1 MPHILVAFSSE
12 EYLMSEY
19 MPLDGVRVVE
29 MSHMIMGPSCG
40 MFLGFLGAEVIK
52 VEPPEGDKTRH
63 LTGMGRG
70 FFPTF
75 NRGKRSIILD
85 LKSEAG
91 RAALDKLLETADIFV
106 ENFRDASLTEMGYS
120 PDKCREKYPSLILA
134 SCKGFL
140 HGPYENRTA
149 MDEVVQMMT
158 GMAYM
163 TGPTGRPLR
172 IGSSAN
178 DIMGGLFGAFAVLG
192 ALLQRNKDGK
202 GHAVR
207 VGLFENCLLLVAQH
221 MVQFD
226 IEGREA
232 PPMPEREF
240 SWPVYDIFESKGGRQ
255 IFIGAVTE
263 GQWALLCDIL
273 GLEKLKSDPRLQT
286 RMDQINAR
294 DWTVPIVAEAVKT
307 RGFDDLAAAFEP
319 VGIPF
324 SPINRPAEMYEDP
337 HVNRPGGL
345 LTSKLPEGETYR
357 APGFPFEVDGASP
370 VPYGTDIPD
379 IGDDTSDVLAAL
391 GLDDVA
397 IAAASGK
404 KKEKVA

>member
-1 MPHILVAFSSE
+1 MSDSLRPLE
-12 EYLMSEY
+12 EI
-19 MPLDGVRVVE
+19 RVVE

-40 MFLGFLGAEVIK
+40 MFLRFLGAEVIK

-75 NRGKRSIILD
+75 NRGKQSVTLD

-91 RAALDKLLETADIFV
+91 RDALDQLLATADVFV
-106 ENFRDASLTEMGYS
+106 ENFRDSSLAKMGFA
-120 PDKCREKYPSLILA
+120 PDVLRAKYPSLVVA

-140 HGPYENRTA
+140 QGPYESRTA

-178 DIMGGLFGAFAVLG
+178 DIMGGLFAAFGVLA
-192 ALLQRNKDGK
+192 ALLQREKDGQ
-202 GHAVR
+202 GHAIR
-207 VGLFENCLLLVAQH
+207 SGLFENCLLLVAQH

-240 SWPVYDIFESKGGRQ
+240 SWPVYDIFTTGDDRQ
-255 IFIGAVTE
+255 MFVGSVTE
-263 GQWALLCDIL
+263 GQWVKLCDIL
-273 GLEKLKSDPRLQT
+273 GLDELKSDPRLQT
-286 RMDQINAR
+286 RMDQIEAR
-294 DWTVPIVAEAVKT
+294 DWTLPIIAKAIASRQE
-307 RGFDDLAAAFEP
+307 RDLLEAFEGA
-319 VGIPF
+319 GIPF
-324 SPINRPAEMYEDP
+324 SPIARPAQMYDDP

-345 LTSKLPEGETYR
+345 LTSALPEGGEFR
-357 APGFPFEVDGASP
+357 APGLPLEVDGAP
-370 VPYGTDIPD
+370 LEQGDFDLPG
-379 IGDDTSDVLAAL
+379 IGGDTEAVLSAIGLSKEAIQSATGRREAA
-391 GLDDVA
+391 
-397 IAAASGK
+397 
-404 KKEKVA
+404 E

>member
-1 MPHILVAFSSE
+1 MAE
-12 EYLMSEY
+12 AYQ
-19 MPLDGVRVVE
+19 PLAGMRVVE

-75 NRGKRSIILD
+75 NRGKRSITLD
-85 LKSEAG
+85 LKTAVG
-91 RAALDKLLETADIFV
+91 RDALDKLLATADVFV
-106 ENFRDASLTEMGYS
+106 ENFRDESLAKMGFS
-120 PDKCREKYPSLILA
+120 PDSLRAKFPSLIVA

-192 ALLQRNKDGK
+192 ALIQRQKDGQ
-202 GHAVR
+202 GHSIR

-240 SWPVYDIFESKGGRQ
+240 SWPVYDIFETKEGRQ
-255 IFIGAVTE
+255 IFVGAVTE
-263 GQWALLCDIL
+263 GQWITLCDIL
-273 GLEKLKSDPRLQT
+273 GLDEFKADPRLQK

-294 DWTVPIVAEAVKT
+294 DWTIPIVAKAVSR
-307 RGFDDLAAAFEP
+307 RGFEELIAAFEP
-319 VGIPF
+319 AGVPF
-324 SPINRPAEMYEDP
+324 APIHRPAEMYDDP

-345 LTSKLPEGETYR
+345 HISRLPEGGTYR
-357 APGFPFEVDGASP
+357 APGFPFEVDGAAP
-370 VPYGTDIPD
+370 RPYGLDVSD
-379 IGDDTSDVLAAL
+379 IGDDTDTVLKGL
-391 GLDDVA
+391 GLDDA
-397 IAAASGK
+397 TIASARGKAREKAA
-404 KKEKVA
+404 

>member
-1 MPHILVAFSSE
+1 
-12 EYLMSEY
+12 MSEGFK
-19 MPLDGVRVVE
+19 PLEGIRVVE

-52 VEPPEGDKTRH
+52 IEPPEGDKTRN

-75 NRGKRSIILD
+75 NRGKKSVTLD
-85 LKSEAG
+85 LKSEQG
-91 RAALDKLLETADIFV
+91 RSALDGLLKTADVFV
-106 ENFRDASLTEMGYS
+106 ENFRDESLAGMGFA
-120 PDKCREKYPSLILA
+120 PDVVRMKYPQLIVA

-178 DIMGGLFGAFAVLG
+178 DIMGGLFGAFSVLG
-192 ALLQRNKDGK
+192 ALLQRGKDGA
-202 GHAVR
+202 GRAIR
-207 VGLFENCLLLVAQH
+207 IGLFENCLLLVAQH

-240 SWPVYDIFESKGGRQ
+240 SWPVYDIFETREGRQ

-263 GQWALLCDIL
+263 GQWATLCDIL
-273 GLEKLKSDPRLQT
+273 GLGELRDDPRLQK

-294 DWTVPIVAEAVKT
+294 DWTIPIFANAVAAC
-307 RGFDDLAAAFEP
+307 GFEELIAAFEP
-319 VGIPF
+319 AGIPF
-324 SPINRPAEMYEDP
+324 SPIHRPAEMYDDP

-345 LTSKLPEGETYR
+345 LTSRLPEGATYR
-357 APGFPFEVDGASP
+357 APGFPFEVDGQAP
-370 VPYGTDIPD
+370 VPFGLDIPE
-379 IGDDTSDVLAAL
+379 IGGDTRSVLATL
-391 GLDDVA
+391 GLEQAEID
-397 IAAASGK
+397 AASGK
-404 KKEKVA
+404 GRGRAA